1 MKKAF
6 LIFVALIM
14 VSPAFAV
21 GVGDGDESKP
31 VAASYVKEAYNA
43 LDSAKQS
50 KLFSSGENPNLVVND
65 TGSAG
70 KPVTEIVADGS
81 TVTVKRSEVTVPV
94 GSASSPTGRA
104 TIWIQ

>member
-1 MKKAF
+1 MKKLF

-21 GVGDGDESKP
+21 SVDNTDKSKP

-43 LDSAKQS
+43 LDSAKQA
-50 KLFSSGENPNLVVND
+50 KLTSSNVTQSGSGSVV
-65 TGSAG
+65 SS
-70 KPVTEIVADGS
+70 VTASNG
-81 TVTVKRSEVTVPV
+81 TVTVTKSEITVPV
-94 GSASSPTGRA
+94 GSASSPTDHA